1 MKQPGLSV
9 TNKEILEKYGDL
21 LNVPEGKN
29 AGNCIVGA
37 VGDPKVGKDG
47 KEYVPITFV
56 QRRLDASTAKPES
69 SNIAAA
75 TAFLL
80 GWDST
85 RILRGTTNASPDIIK
100 AQGLKPGFVM
110 KDFNM
115 QLMYAQETEQI
126 RNNKSYQPVFNPQT
140 GEEVTSDGKPL
151 YRAVFLVKGEA
162 IHQGLELP
170 RDEMQLDSVEES
182 ASVEEPSLEDEF

>member
-85 RILRGTTNASPDIIK
+85 RILRGTTNASPDIIE

-126 RNNKSYQPVFNPQT
+126 KNNKSYQPVFNPQT

-182 ASVEEPSLEDEF
+182 VSVEEPSLEDEF